1 MMGHS
6 NPLITLKIYTLVLDD
21 EIAKSASAL
30 EAFIVKSALDKQ
42 AQKLAFQCKYKEIIL
57 HSSCKYKLLIII

>member
-6 NPLITLKIYTLVLDD
+6 NPLVTLKIYTLVLDD

-30 EAFIVKSALDKQ
+30 EAFIIKSALDKQ
-42 AQKLAFQCKYKEIIL
+42 AQKLA
-57 HSSCKYKLLIII
+57 S

>member
-6 NPLITLKIYTLVLDD
+6 NPLVTLKIYTLVLDY

-30 EAFIVKSALDKQ
+30 EAFIAKNALDKQ
-42 AQKLAFQCKYKEIIL
+42 AQKFA
-57 HSSCKYKLLIII
+57 S